1 MGAAPNASF
10 YLLASLAGC
19 RVVHSQLRNRQ
30 LVRLAV
36 TGLGLGRS
44 PDSIILIFSAAEGFF
59 TFHQCFP
66 AQCFTAIRALPT
78 LVKAMFA
85 DDNLEFQVEA
95 NPNRQPGPSLKF
107 SPRCAFCRDP
117 ISLTE
122 PTPASG
128 LCRLCESEIE
138 ELGWRTVYDREQNVG
153 QIPANLRMAYKL

>member
-1 MGAAPNASF
+1 MLSGPC
-10 YLLASLAGC
+10 LT
-19 RVVHSQLRNRQ
+19 V
-30 LVRLAV
+30 
-36 TGLGLGRS
+36 
-44 PDSIILIFSAAEGFF
+44 
-59 TFHQCFP
+59 
-66 AQCFTAIRALPT
+66 IRALPT